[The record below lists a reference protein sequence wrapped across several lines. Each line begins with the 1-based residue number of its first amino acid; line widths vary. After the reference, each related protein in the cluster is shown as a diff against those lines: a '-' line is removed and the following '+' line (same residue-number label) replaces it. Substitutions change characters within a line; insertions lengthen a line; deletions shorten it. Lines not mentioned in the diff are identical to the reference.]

1 MSDLQARLIA
11 ASIALIAGA
20 IACGNENAN
29 VFDFGLGIMVVAS
42 ALFVGEYFRA
52 AWFGSGGQRP

>member
-20 IACGNENAN
+20 IACGKENDLDIN
-29 VFDFGLGIMVVAS
+29 VGIAITVVAS

-52 AWFGSGGQRP
+52 AWSGSGGQRS